1 MQAVIL
7 AGGMAKRL
15 GPLTKDLPKS
25 MLEIKGRPFLEYQL
39 ELLKENGIT
48 EILLCLGHLSDRIKS
63 HFSDGSNFGVRLTY
77 STEPEKLLGTGG
89 ALRNAYELL
98 QDEFLVTYGDSYL
111 DFSYKDFI
119 GQFRRGDSRALMA
132 VYKNL
137 NRWDKSN
144 VVLQDD
150 RVVVY
155 DKKISQAG
163 MDYIDAGALILAKEV
178 VNQIPENQ
186 FHDLE
191 SVLKTLVSRRQ
202 LRAFRLQSRFYEIG
216 SAQGLEEFSQLIESK
231 LSYT

>member
-1 MQAVIL
+1 VQAVIL

-25 MLEIKGRPFLEYQL
+25 MLKIKGRPFLEYQL

-48 EILLCLGHLSDRIKS
+48 EILLCLGHLSGRIKS
-63 HFSDGSNFGVRLTY
+63 HFSDGSSFSVRLTY
-77 STEPEKLLGTGG
+77 STEPEKLLGTAG
-89 ALRNAYELL
+89 ALRNAYGLL

-119 GQFRRGDSRALMA
+119 AQFRRGESQALMA

-150 RVVVY
+150 RVAVY

-163 MDYIDAGALILAKEV
+163 MDYIDAGALILTKEV
-178 VNQIPENQ
+178 VSQIPENQ

-191 SVLKTLVSRRQ
+191 SVLKSLVSRRQ

-231 LSYT
+231 LLYT